1 MYFKELVWYRGVMAT
16 EKKTSAEAAFAANLR
31 RARTDRGLT
40 QAQLAEGMASAGF
53 KWHSPTVYKV
63 ENGERQIQLGEALE
77 LARILDVTLEDMAT
91 LEDEAQ
97 ERLDIWDAHRRAFEM
112 ALTLMNRI
120 QDYLQLSFELKNRLQ
135 PTGIQQLFNADDLE
149 SLQAVTSTDSEIRR
163 ALMETMFKLAEVWQL
178 VPDTGGSPRSSELPI
193 FPTDSHADERPAL
206 IQIGDKEPSK

>member
-1 MYFKELVWYRGVMAT
+1 MAA

-53 KWHSPTVYKV
+53 KWHPPTVYKV

-97 ERLDIWDAHRRAFEM
+97 ERLEIWDAYRRASEM
-112 ALTLMNRI
+112 ARTLVERI
-120 QDYLQLSFELKNRLQ
+120 EDYRQLSLELQNRLRPPGVQ
-135 PTGIQQLFNADDLE
+135 KLLSADDLE
-149 SLQAVTSTDSEIRR
+149 SLRAVAFTESE
-163 ALMETMFKLAEVWQL
+163 AGPLVDLLFKLVEVWQMGPA
-178 VPDTGGSPRSSELPI
+178 VGGGPRAPEGPAFPSDSPAGEP
-193 FPTDSHADERPAL
+193 PAP
-206 IQIGDKEPSK
+206 IQIRSEEPSE